1 MLLKYHPLG
10 GERVSWPS
18 SLLRLRVSQ
27 AEETVREK
35 ICCPNVQVHFGHIEE
50 KKKKKLFPSI

>member
-50 KKKKKLFPSI
+50 KKKKAIS